1 MTRTQERKA
10 APANRLMVAGVAIV
24 AVAGWGAYGYSAL
37 SSAQLE
43 HQLIGQAAAL
53 QDYQAQFLSQ
63 RRRAEESA
71 QEITKLHDQL
81 VSARSDIER
90 LTLKHKET
98 ETSLATAQEQLA
110 ALQKI
115 HAPPALDSAPAL
127 RGITPLPTK
136 QDVLAAQEA
145 LTQLGFGELEADGVV
160 GPTTRQAIEEFQRV
174 VGLPVTGELYA
185 QTLQSLMRSAKV
197 VAAQNERTEEAVN

>member
-10 APANRLMVAGVAIV
+10 APANRLMVAGVRIV

-145 LTQLGFGELEADGVV
+145 LTQLGFGELDADGVV